1 MKLSVNRLLA
11 IVALS
16 VSLQVTAAQPVKKES
31 KPYKILTAGRQIT
44 IKSSKNI
51 KNVMVWT
58 NDGHRVVE
66 QKDINSSQVKLDI
79 PITRSSFYV
88 MNEMPGG
95 KVYTERIGMQ

>member
-16 VSLQVTAAQPVKKES
+16 VSMQVTAAQPVKKE
-31 KPYKILTAGRQIT
+31 
-44 IKSSKNI
+44 
-51 KNVMVWT
+51 
-58 NDGHRVVE
+58 
-66 QKDINSSQVKLDI
+66 DINSSQVKLDI

-88 MNEMPGG
+88 MIEMPGG

>member
-16 VSLQVTAAQPVKKES
+16 VSLQVAGAQPLKKES
-31 KPYKILTAGRQIT
+31 KPYKLLTSGKQLT
-44 IKSSKNI
+44 IKSTRNI

-79 PITRSSFYV
+79 PISRSSFYI
-88 MNEMPGG
+88 MIEMPGG
-95 KVYTERIGMQ
+95 KVYTERIGL